1 MEAVRRAVESA
12 AGRCAPLDVALSG
25 GLDSSIVAW
34 CARGRGPVGYT
45 LDACGAP
52 DAGFAKEA
60 AEHLG
65 IAHRTVRAGGGDVL
79 RAAGRTAVVLRSFND
94 IEIRNMAAMYLLFEG
109 AMESGSAGLLTGDG
123 ADEIFAGYGF
133 LERSDPQ
140 ELPAK
145 MRRLAAGMRFP
156 AGQIAGSMGMG
167 ACAPFMDPAVVRAA
181 AAVPPRLHVRGG
193 RGKAALREAFA
204 GALPE
209 SILQRPKAPMQDG
222 AGTSAIAGLLESQ
235 ISDAEFAA
243 GAREALAGG
252 VRIRSKESLYYY
264 REFSKAGL
272 SYERVPG
279 GCPDCGHRA
288 SGFCRMCGRFP
299 V

>member
-1 MEAVRRAVESA
+1 M
-12 AGRCAPLDVALSG
+12 
-25 GLDSSIVAW
+25 
-34 CARGRGPVGYT
+34 
-45 LDACGAP
+45 
-52 DAGFAKEA
+52 
-60 AEHLG
+60 
-65 IAHRTVRAGGGDVL
+65 
-79 RAAGRTAVVLRSFND
+79 VLRSFND

-109 AMESGSAGLLTGDG
+109 ARESGSAGLLTGDG

-156 AGQIAGSMGMG
+156 AGEIAGSMGME

-264 REFSKAGL
+264 REFSKAGPEL
-272 SYERVPG
+272 RARAGRVPRL
-279 GCPDCGHRA
+279 RA
-288 SGFCRMCGRFP
+288 PGVGLLQDVRAGSPREGSAQNRVYMDSGAARPVGVRRRPPRRDGREG